1 MTVKSARV
9 GAADLF
15 ADTPYDAVTLASM
28 MEAYA
33 GACHEL
39 TTSHGAPACWDSET
53 QFKLTARILKAV
65 ASGERDPDR
74 IKRLAVLAL
83 DRDGSE
89 GRQRTNEEKE
99 V

>member
-1 MTVKSARV
+1 MIEKSTRFGV
-9 GAADLF
+9 ADLF

-33 GACHEL
+33 GACHEM
-39 TTSHGAPACWDSET
+39 TTSHGAPACWNTEI

-74 IKRLAVLAL
+74 IKRLALLAL
-83 DRDGSE
+83 DHNDNGDRKRASE
-89 GRQRTNEEKE
+89 DVES
-99 V
+99 